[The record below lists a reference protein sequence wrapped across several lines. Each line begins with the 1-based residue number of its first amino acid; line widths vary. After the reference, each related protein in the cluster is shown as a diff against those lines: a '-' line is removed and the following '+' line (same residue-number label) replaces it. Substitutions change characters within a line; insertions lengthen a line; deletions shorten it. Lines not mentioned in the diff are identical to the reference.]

1 MEVWSP
7 RKTKSVKNRFFSS
20 YKKYVKPS
28 YYMYTING
36 LKVVHTDFANSFL
49 FQRQYSVGMEK
60 WFRSLESCKTYLES
74 FKNLSKGYQN
84 FL

>member
-1 MEVWSP
+1 
-7 RKTKSVKNRFFSS
+7 
-20 YKKYVKPS
+20 
-28 YYMYTING
+28 MYTING
-36 LKVVHTDFANSFL
+36 LKVVRTDFANRFL
-49 FQRQYSVGMEK
+49 FQRQYSVGMET